1 MNQLAPSGH
10 PRLLRRSRW
19 RVAVLGALVVA
30 GVLALLSTCAYVVVR
45 SATYAH
51 LSERLEHAAVRATG
65 VPGAS
70 GYLVIDERGRPLLE
84 TPELVDADES
94 RDGLRII
101 TDPRLGSL
109 AVLRVP
115 SAGGTLVIATPAQVE
130 SQALAEVLRVLAAL
144 TLVGGLVALPAGY
157 ALAGVALRP
166 LDEAVRER
174 NEFVA
179 LASHQL
185 RTPLSVIKTA
195 AELGR
200 SGRGLSPREALDT
213 ILHQAGRIEGL
224 AARLT
229 ALARAE
235 RDTTPGSPIAN
246 LAEIARDVVAGLSEA
261 ARQRGASIHAEG
273 ESVWVA
279 VDPGEAA
286 DMLTAITENAIQ
298 FSPTGGTVSVGVEAR
313 GERAIAQIRD
323 QGPGIPSAELPLV
336 TDPFYQGGRARGGYG
351 LGLAIARAIAERHDG
366 QLTIDS
372 VEGQGTTVRITLP
385 QRAAPAA

>member
-30 GVLALLSTCAYVVVR
+30 GVLALLSACAYVVVR

-51 LSERLEHAAVRATG
+51 LSERLEHAAVRATE

-185 RTPLSVIKTA
+185 RTPLAVIKTA

-213 ILHQAGRIEGL
+213 ILQQAGRIEGL

-235 RDTTPGSPIAN
+235 RDTASGSASAN
-246 LAEIARDVVAGLSEA
+246 LVEIARDVVAGLSEA

-298 FSPTGGTVSVGVEAR
+298 FSPPGGTVSVRVEAR
-313 GERAIAQIRD
+313 GGRAIAEIRD
-323 QGPGIPSAELPLV
+323 QGPGIPPAELPLV

-372 VEGQGTTVRITLP
+372 VEGQGTTVRIALP
-385 QRAAPAA
+385 QHAAPVA